1 MLELFFFGI
10 LILMGIYILYFLVYS
25 SIKAEKDFALDV
37 HRFLSRRYPKTSIV
51 DYGGLASDPII
62 LSREAGPFRI
72 IEIKVVTEKEANK
85 TDQDLILR
93 GEIDPLKFK
102 RGKSTIPSL
111 SLHPQFRWGQ
121 STNDIEIGIPS
132 LDNRFIISSND
143 SLFPRHLLV
152 QSDLGNLFQ
161 KSFDLEGYYIRWSP
175 ESESPIVQVRMETMS
190 LNSFIQAFNILLG
203 SVGVLSEKGYLTRNI
218 GKSLRPESPS
228 SVEHSVPSS
237 YTTR

>member
-1 MLELFFFGI
+1 MIELLFFGM
-10 LILMGIYILYFLVYS
+10 LILMGIYIFYFLVYS
-25 SIKAEKDFALDV
+25 SIKAEKDFSLDV

-93 GEIDPLKFK
+93 GEVDPLKFK
-102 RGKSTIPSL
+102 RGSSSTPNL

-161 KSFDLEGYYIRWSP
+161 KSFDLG
-175 ESESPIVQVRMETMS
+175 
-190 LNSFIQAFNILLG
+190 
-203 SVGVLSEKGYLTRNI
+203 
-218 GKSLRPESPS
+218 
-228 SVEHSVPSS
+228 
-237 YTTR
+237 